1 MNLPNKLTLLRVAM
15 IPVFVILAVHETL
28 WTQLGAAAVF
38 AAACLTD
45 YLDGHIARS
54 QNIVT
59 NFGKFA
65 DPIADKILVMAA
77 LVVLVEQGRMPAWVC
92 IVMLAREFAISGFR
106 LVAVTSGKVI
116 AAGKLGKLKTVTQM
130 VSVIMLF
137 LLVPVRGA
145 PRCKNSGF
153 RQSGRETES
162 VCAARSAASASGRR
176 PFRLVAVSLDG
187 TPATLACAYSGGR
200 YLTVTCSGFGVLSSI
215 GFLGRTRWS
224 G

>member
-77 LVVLVEQGRMPAWVC
+77 LVALVEQGRMPAWVC

-145 PRCKNSGF
+145 PRFGEI
-153 RQSGRETES
+153 G
-162 VCAARSAASASGRR
+162 VIASNVMMYIS
-176 PFRLVAVSLDG
+176 LV
-187 TPATLACAYSGGR
+187 
-200 YLTVTCSGFGVLSSI
+200 LTV
-215 GFLGRTRWS
+215 WS
-224 G
+224 GADYIVRNYDCIRDLKS